1 MARKSNFW
9 NTIQSCLEVL
19 GPAVD
24 RLDAMRLFVRVVERG
39 SFSAVAREAGVG
51 QSAVSKQI
59 AALEGRLGAQL
70 MRRTSRSMTLT
81 DAGQVFYEAALRLVE
96 EFEAA
101 ESLVGRGQSAPSGL
115 IRVTVAPVFGRL
127 YIVPRL
133 PAFFA
138 RYPDISIELT
148 GSERAINLIEEGVD
162 LGIRNGAMADSSM
175 IVRRIAMTPFV
186 TVATPAYLA
195 ARGAP
200 LNPADLDAHACLIY
214 APHQEPRPWEFK
226 DGSGP
231 ILHHP
236 ASNFRTGDAE
246 QIRAAVLADLG
257 LSHGPIWL
265 FAAEIA
271 SGAVRVVLVDYAPG
285 PLTISAVHPAGRR
298 LPTKVRVF
306 LDYLVETLSTDP
318 ALTGQ

>member
-1 MARKSNFW
+1 M
-9 NTIQSCLEVL
+9 
-19 GPAVD
+19 D

-39 SFSAVAREAGVG
+39 SFSAVASEAGVG

-59 AALEGRLGAQL
+59 AGLEARLGAQL
-70 MRRTSRSMTLT
+70 LRRTSRSMTLT
-81 DAGQVFYEAALRLVE
+81 DAGQAFYESALRLVD
-96 EFEAA
+96 EFDAM

-133 PAFFA
+133 PEFFA

-162 LGIRNGAMADSSM
+162 LAIRNGELADSSM
-175 IVRRIAMTPFV
+175 IVRRIAMTPFA

-195 ARGAP
+195 AHGVP
-200 LNPADLDAHACLIY
+200 KTPADLDGHACLIF
-214 APHQEPRPWEFK
+214 APHHEPRVWEFR
-226 DGSGP
+226 DGSAP

-236 ASNFRTGDAE
+236 VSNFRTADAE

-257 LSHGPIWL
+257 LSHGPLWL
-265 FAAEIA
+265 FSPEIA
-271 SGAVRVVLVDYAPG
+271 TGAVCVVLADYAPG
-285 PLTISAVHPAGRR
+285 PLAISAVHPAGRR
-298 LPTKVRVF
+298 SPTKVRVF
-306 LDYLVETLSTDP
+306 MDFLVEILSADP